1 MKKTCALL
9 FVFLFFV
16 SRERGVFAQ
25 EGSWDADLGGNSLSE
40 QYSKRNLK
48 NPPDN
53 HFYGHRFSGG
63 ISTGVLIGKSLEYVY
78 KFKEHINKLSQIDWN
93 FTPVFYMGADI
104 HYDYLK
110 QGKKVG
116 FFIDGTFKYSIPSEF
131 GSMEDRDWTDNTNH
145 SHLTYF
151 SEHNIKTKNMMFA
164 DGNLGL
170 QFLLRQKV
178 IFKTYVSYSYMD
190 FSWSAG
196 AGSLLYPTNH
206 YYKSD
211 EELLTYQQTWH
222 ILSPAI
228 SFYGNF
234 NKYFDIEL
242 GLKATPF
249 IMAFDND
256 HHILTRTK
264 YVNEMLG
271 GLFIE
276 PSLELGFKPANHLKL
291 SLSFSYRNVTA
302 RGDTFIYSDSNP
314 DVAISKTEFLGGAG
328 YSMLDI
334 AFGIRFT
341 I

>member
-1 MKKTCALL
+1 MKKIFALS
-9 FVFLFFV
+9 FVIFFSV
-16 SRERGVFAQ
+16 NSAALVFAQ
-25 EGSWDADLGGNSLSE
+25 EGSWDADLGGKPLSE
-40 QYSKRNLK
+40 QYLTRNAK
-48 NPPDN
+48 NPPDSRY
-53 HFYGHRFSGG
+53 YGHHFSTGV
-63 ISTGVLIGKSLEYVY
+63 SAGVLIGKSLEYVY
-78 KFKEHINKLSQIDWN
+78 KFKEYTNRLSQIDWN
-93 FTPVFYMGADI
+93 FTLVPYGRADI

-116 FFIDGTFKYSIPSEF
+116 FFIDGTFKYTIPSEF

-145 SHLTYF
+145 SRLTYF
-151 SEHNIKTKNMMFA
+151 SEHDIKTKNMMFA

-206 YYKSD
+206 YYKND

-242 GLKATPF
+242 GVKATPF

-276 PSLELGFKPANHLKL
+276 PSLELGFKPAKHLKL
-291 SLSFSYRNVTA
+291 SLLFSYRNVTA
-302 RGDTFIYSDSNP
+302 RGDTYLYNDSNP